1 MREIIFR
8 GKNSLTGKWVE
19 GLLVET
25 RDNFRILAQDDMIP
39 FGVVSET
46 VGQYTG
52 LTDKNGEKI
61 FEGDIIENCDFNAEE
76 GKGGVV
82 EYSDGAFEI
91 NGNGISSTF
100 HENYWGQECEVVGN
114 IYDDPELL
122 GGNNDAEV

>member
-61 FEGDIIENCDFNAEE
+61 FEGDIVTMPSY
-76 GKGGVV
+76 GKGKHKSAV
-82 EYSDGAFEI
+82 YFADGKFAVD
-91 NGNGISSTF
+91 GS
-100 HENYWGQECEVVGN
+100 NYCFKDICPRNMEVIGN
-114 IYDDPELL
+114 IYDNRELL
-122 GGNNDAEV
+122 GGKNNA